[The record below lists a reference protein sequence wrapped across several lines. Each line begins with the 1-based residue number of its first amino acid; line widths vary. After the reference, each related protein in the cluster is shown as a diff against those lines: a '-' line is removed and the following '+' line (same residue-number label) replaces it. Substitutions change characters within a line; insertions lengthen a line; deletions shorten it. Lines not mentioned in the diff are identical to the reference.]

1 MTQNDHINYFEA
13 VKVDLSEAK
22 LHFNVVPELGFI
34 NALADTTKS
43 LELYFPTNKVLGD
56 LVEVGDLSW
65 SFSIRSARLTSDML
79 IEEYVQIESVSNI
92 RHLVLEL
99 DASHDGFNLHSDHI
113 ATWQQALANFSNLET
128 LKIVLK
134 VSRRN
139 SRGKTG
145 AKKKQAL
152 EPILSD
158 LRAYFRYSNG
168 KVSETLIEMGK

>member
-1 MTQNDHINYFEA
+1 MTPNEHMTYFEA
-13 VKVDLSEAK
+13 AKIDLSEAE
-22 LHFNVVPELGFI
+22 LHFNLIPELGFI
-34 NALADTTKS
+34 DALAENTKN
-43 LELYFPTNKVLGD
+43 LKLYFPTNKALGD
-56 LVEVGDLSW
+56 LIEVGDLSW
-65 SFSIRSARLTSDML
+65 SFSIRAARLKSDML
-79 IEEYVQIESVSNI
+79 VEEYVQIENVSDI

-113 ATWQQALANFSNLET
+113 ATWQQALSNFSNLET

-134 VSRRN
+134 LSRRN

-158 LRAYFRYSNG
+158 LRVYFRYSNG
-168 KVSETLIEMGK
+168 KVPETVIEMGK